1 MLPNLL
7 PMQMIY
13 NHYYKQSVLFL
24 FILIALGSCKNNSNE
39 ELKTETSINDSLS
52 IKLNSPELKAV
63 NAELLDNP
71 NSAELYDKRANIY
84 ISLKQLNEAVNDAKR
99 AIKLDSAKADFYMTL
114 VDAYYTQNNTRLAK
128 ELLEIIQKKFP
139 ENVDALLK
147 LAEIYYIVKQY
158 QKGIDYVNKALKINE
173 RLAKAYYLKGSI
185 YRESGDTARAVSSL
199 ETAIEQDTKFEN
211 AYIDIALMY
220 AARKNPIAL
229 EYYNNALKINPY
241 NDNTIYARAK
251 LLQDIGKIDEAIIEY
266 KSILTKNK
274 NCENCYYNLG
284 AIYLEI
290 KKDNKIALENFTNA
304 IALNPNSAQAYFARG
319 YTYSKLKDKASA
331 KADYNMCLKIQP
343 NFESAIQALNEL

>member
-24 FILIALGSCKNNSNE
+24 FILIALGACKNKSKE

-211 AYIDIALMY
+211 AYIDIALIY

-266 KSILTKNK
+266 KSILIKNK

-343 NFESAIQALNEL
+343 NFELAIQALNEL

>member
-1 MLPNLL
+1 
-7 PMQMIY
+7 MQMIY
-13 NHYYKQSVLFL
+13 NHYYKLSVLFL

-84 ISLKQLNEAVNDAKR
+84 ISLKQLNEAVNDSKR
-99 AIKLDSAKADFYMTL
+99 AIKLDSTKADFYMTL

>member
-13 NHYYKQSVLFL
+13 NHYYKLSVLFL

-99 AIKLDSAKADFYMTL
+99 AIKLDSTKADFYMTL

-158 QKGIDYVNKALKINE
+158 QKGIDYVNTALKINE

>member
-1 MLPNLL
+1 M
-7 PMQMIY
+7 
-13 NHYYKQSVLFL
+13 
-24 FILIALGSCKNNSNE
+24 
-39 ELKTETSINDSLS
+39 
-52 IKLNSPELKAV
+52 
-63 NAELLDNP
+63 
-71 NSAELYDKRANIY
+71 
-84 ISLKQLNEAVNDAKR
+84 
-99 AIKLDSAKADFYMTL
+99 
-114 VDAYYTQNNTRLAK
+114 
-128 ELLEIIQKKFP
+128 EIIQKKFP

-158 QKGIDYVNKALKINE
+158 QKGIDYVNKALKIND

-251 LLQDIGKIDEAIIEY
+251 LLQDIGKIDEAIFEY
-266 KSILTKNK
+266 KSILNKNK

-290 KKDNKIALENFTNA
+290 KKDNKTALDNFTKA

>member
-1 MLPNLL
+1 
-7 PMQMIY
+7 MIY

-24 FILIALGSCKNNSNE
+24 FILIALGACKNKSKE

-211 AYIDIALMY
+211 AYIDIALIY

-266 KSILTKNK
+266 KSILIKNK

-343 NFESAIQALNEL
+343 NFELAIQALNEL

>member
-24 FILIALGSCKNNSNE
+24 FILIALGACKNKSKE

-211 AYIDIALMY
+211 AYIDIALIY

>member
-1 MLPNLL
+1 
-7 PMQMIY
+7 MIY
-13 NHYYKQSVLFL
+13 NHYYKLSVLFL

-99 AIKLDSAKADFYMTL
+99 AIKLDSTKADFYMTL

-158 QKGIDYVNKALKINE
+158 QKGIDYVNTALKINE

>member
-1 MLPNLL
+1 
-7 PMQMIY
+7 MIY
-13 NHYYKQSVLFL
+13 NHYYKLSVLFL

-99 AIKLDSAKADFYMTL
+99 AIKLDSTKADFYMTL

>member
-1 MLPNLL
+1 
-7 PMQMIY
+7 MQMIY

-24 FILIALGSCKNNSNE
+24 FILIALGACKNKSKE

-71 NSAELYDKRANIY
+71 NNAKLYDKRANIY